1 MAKTKTPKTAADGT
15 QQPKDPT
22 QQPERTYF
30 QRRVFDEI
38 GVTPELNRIKLKFD
52 CGDQMR
58 TSTAT
63 MDIFSEDKNGNIRI
77 LVYSID
83 GWVRQYVDPHQ
94 LSDTVLTMRN
104 ENNFQMHIP
113 VSKVTAVDLSGKNK
127 IVIENGK
134 FVLVTKSQFAAEQQ
148 HRESAHGIQD
158 PNYAVGKA
166 LRATGKTSL
175 IVGIPSLIAGTI
187 LIAYGR
193 SGSNVKIPEMPKQSD
208 YKNTQ
213 AYLEAMQKYSSSVA
227 NNAQAATKDVEKK
240 ANCTTAGC
248 VLMPFGAAL
257 TVVGIPLCVKGKQLM
272 ELKVNYTGNGAG
284 LALAW

>member
-1 MAKTKTPKTAADGT
+1 MKKIFFLLVA
-15 QQPKDPT
+15 
-22 QQPERTYF
+22 
-30 QRRVFDEI
+30 
-38 GVTPELNRIKLKFD
+38 L
-52 CGDQMR
+52 
-58 TSTAT
+58 TAT
-63 MDIFSEDKNGNIRI
+63 LMMNAQGIQVTLDNGLNMYGNFDQ
-77 LVYSID
+77 V
-83 GWVRQYVDPHQ
+83 
-94 LSDTVLTMRN
+94 SDTLLTIHYDNGYQVNVPISR
-104 ENNFQMHIP
+104 
-113 VSKVTAVDLSGKNK
+113 VKAVDLSGKNK

-193 SGSNVKIPEMPKQSD
+193 SGSNVKIPEMPQQSD